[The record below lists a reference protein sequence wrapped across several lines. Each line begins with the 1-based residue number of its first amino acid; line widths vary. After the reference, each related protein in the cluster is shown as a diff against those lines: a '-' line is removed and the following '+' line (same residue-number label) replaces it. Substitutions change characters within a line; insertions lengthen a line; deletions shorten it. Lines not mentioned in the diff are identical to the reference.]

1 MIKVV
6 YGLPKNILNKR
17 YLSLFNI
24 VAMDNE
30 WRQIRSKIANI
41 YSVRDVPSSVSD
53 ILTADFPKLVDIF
66 QRYLRWKRLPK
77 KRIKEIIALF
87 DYKKYQP
94 KIAGFFMEQKN
105 KFEIHICHYC
115 GTAYINSYG
124 ILNDYKD
131 KYCFIKNASREE
143 LKKIIPGNL
152 SDKTIQRII
161 NERDSFTSLHDFD
174 NMSCW
179 RTPQKSN
186 SIELLSDNHF
196 DLDHELDKGSCP
208 LLALSLYNFVPSCPV
223 CNEKLKNSETIGDK
237 TDKNE
242 LIKLSPTSDEY
253 DFDGNVTFNVTPRR
267 VSTYGFVKN
276 MKKYSIDI
284 TCHDS
289 TFKKSVDLFRLKQR
303 YNYHKIFALRLL
315 DLKERYSVG
324 SISMISNLLRGMAD
338 KPDRYTEQQIYEDI
352 FGEEYSRVGHRC
364 FDKLRRDILS

>member
-6 YGLPKNILNKR
+6 YGLPKSILNKR
-17 YLSLFNI
+17 YLSLFDL
-24 VAMDNE
+24 VAMDNK
-30 WRQIRSKIANI
+30 WQQIRSKIAKI
-41 YSVRDVPSSVSD
+41 YSVSSIPTSISE

-66 QRYLRWKRLPK
+66 QTYLKWKKLPK
-77 KRIKEIIALF
+77 KRREEIVGLF

-94 KIAGFFMEQKN
+94 MIAGFFMEPKN
-105 KFEIHICHYC
+105 KFEIHVCHYC

-131 KYCFIKNASREE
+131 KYRFIKNANSEE
-143 LKKIIPGNL
+143 LKKYIPGNL

-161 NERDSFTSLHDFD
+161 DERDSFSSLDDFD
-174 NMSCW
+174 KMSCW
-179 RTPQKSN
+179 RTSKKSD
-186 SIELLSDNHF
+186 SIVLQSDNHF
-196 DLDHELDKGSCP
+196 DLDHELDKCSCP

-223 CNEKLKNSETIGDK
+223 CNEKLKHSKTIGDK

-242 LIKLSPTSDEY
+242 LIKLSPTSDNY
-253 DFDGNVTFNVTPRR
+253 DFDGNVTFGVTPQRA
-267 VSTYGFVKN
+267 STYGFVKH

-284 TCHDS
+284 TCHD
-289 TFKKSVDLFRLKQR
+289 TAFKKSVGLFRLRQR

-324 SISMISNLLRGMAD
+324 SISMISNLLRGMAA

-352 FGEEYSRVGHRC
+352 FGEEYSKVGNRC
-364 FDKLRRDILS
+364 FDKLRRDVLK

>member
-1 MIKVV
+1 MIKVF
-6 YGLPKNILNKR
+6 YGLSKRTLNKK
-17 YLSLFNI
+17 YLNLFDI

-30 WRQIRSKIANI
+30 WKQIRNKIAMN
-41 YSVRDVPSSVSD
+41 YSVRSVPASVSD
-53 ILTADFPKLVDIF
+53 ILTADFPKLVGIF
-66 QRYLRWKRLPK
+66 QTYLKWKRLPK
-77 KRIKEIIALF
+77 KRREEIVALF
-87 DYKKYQP
+87 DYKKYQS
-94 KIAGFFMEQKN
+94 KIAGFFMEPKN
-105 KFEIHICHYC
+105 KFEIHVCHYC

-131 KYCFIKNASREE
+131 KYSFIKNASREE
-143 LKKIIPGNL
+143 LKKFIPGNL

-161 NERDSFTSLHDFD
+161 DERDSFTSLHDFD

-179 RTPQKSN
+179 HTPKKSD

-208 LLALSLYNFVPSCPV
+208 LLALSLYNLVPSRPV
-223 CNEKLKNSETIGDK
+223 CNEKLKHSDTIGDK
-237 TDKNE
+237 ANKNE
-242 LIKLSPTSDEY
+242 LIKLSPTSDRY
-253 DFDGNVTFNVTPRR
+253 DFDGNVTFSITPKRA
-267 VSTYGFVKN
+267 STYGFVKN

-289 TFKKSVDLFRLKQR
+289 SFKKSVDLFRLKQR

-315 DLKERYSVG
+315 DLKERYSAG

>member
-6 YGLPKNILNKR
+6 YGLSKSILNKR
-17 YLSLFNI
+17 YLRLFDL
-24 VAMDNE
+24 VDMDKE
-30 WRQIRSKIANI
+30 WHQIRSKIAKI
-41 YSVRDVPSSVSD
+41 YSVSGIPASISD

-66 QRYLRWKRLPK
+66 QTYLKWKRLPK
-77 KRIKEIIALF
+77 KRREEIVDLF

-94 KIAGFFMEQKN
+94 MIAGFFMEPKN
-105 KFEIHICHYC
+105 KFEIHVCHYC

-131 KYCFIKNASREE
+131 KYCFIKKASHEE
-143 LKKIIPGNL
+143 LKKFIPCNL
-152 SDKTIQRII
+152 NDKTIQKII
-161 NERDSFTSLHDFD
+161 DERGSFSSLNDFD
-174 NMSCW
+174 KMSCW
-179 RTPQKSN
+179 RSAKKSD
-186 SIELLSDNHF
+186 SIELQSDNHF

-223 CNEKLKNSETIGDK
+223 CNEKLKHSETIGDK

-242 LIKLSPTSDEY
+242 LIKLSPTSDSY
-253 DFDGNVTFNVTPRR
+253 DFDGNVSFGITPRR
-267 VSTYGFVKN
+267 ASTYGFVKH

-284 TCHDS
+284 TCHD
-289 TFKKSVDLFRLKQR
+289 TAFKKSVDLFRLRQR

-324 SISMISNLLRGMAD
+324 SISMISNLLRGMAA

-352 FGEEYSRVGHRC
+352 FGEEYSKVGNRC
-364 FDKLRRDILS
+364 FDKLRRDVLK

>member
-1 MIKVV
+1 MIKVF
-6 YGLPKNILNKR
+6 YGLSKRTLNKK
-17 YLSLFNI
+17 YLNLFDI

-30 WRQIRSKIANI
+30 WKQIRNKIAMN
-41 YSVRDVPSSVSD
+41 YSVRSVPASVSD
-53 ILTADFPKLVDIF
+53 ILTADFPKLVGIF
-66 QRYLRWKRLPK
+66 QTYLKWKRLPK
-77 KRIKEIIALF
+77 KRREEIVALF
-87 DYKKYQP
+87 DYKKYQS
-94 KIAGFFMEQKN
+94 KIAGFFMEPKN
-105 KFEIHICHYC
+105 KFEIHVCHYC

-131 KYCFIKNASREE
+131 KYSFIKNASREE
-143 LKKIIPGNL
+143 LKKFIPGNL

-161 NERDSFTSLHDFD
+161 DERDSFTSLHDFD

-179 RTPQKSN
+179 HTPKKSD

-208 LLALSLYNFVPSCPV
+208 LLALSLYNLVPSCPV
-223 CNEKLKNSETIGDK
+223 CNEKLKHSDTIGDK
-237 TDKNE
+237 ANKNE
-242 LIKLSPTSDEY
+242 LIKLSPTSDRY
-253 DFDGNVTFNVTPRR
+253 DFDGNVTFSITPKRA
-267 VSTYGFVKN
+267 STYGFVKN

-289 TFKKSVDLFRLKQR
+289 SFKKSVDLFRLKQR

-315 DLKERYSVG
+315 DLKERYSAG

-364 FDKLRRDILS
+364 FDKLRRDILK